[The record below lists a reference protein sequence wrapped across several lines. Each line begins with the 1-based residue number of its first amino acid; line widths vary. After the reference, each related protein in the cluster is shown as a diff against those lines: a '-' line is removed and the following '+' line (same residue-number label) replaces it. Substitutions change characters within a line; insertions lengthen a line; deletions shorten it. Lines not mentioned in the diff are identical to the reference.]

1 MREGPKKTIC
11 VVVPEELYQELNGLA
26 EKSSRSMSAYI
37 RQVLNAH
44 LQYLSRFQGE

>member
-1 MREGPKKTIC
+1 MREGPKKTVSILL
-11 VVVPEELYQELNGLA
+11 PEELYQELSVLA

>member
-11 VVVPEELYQELNGLA
+11 VVVPEELYQELSVLA

-37 RQVLNAH
+37 RQVFFFY
-44 LQYLSRFQGE
+44 LQCLSRFQGE